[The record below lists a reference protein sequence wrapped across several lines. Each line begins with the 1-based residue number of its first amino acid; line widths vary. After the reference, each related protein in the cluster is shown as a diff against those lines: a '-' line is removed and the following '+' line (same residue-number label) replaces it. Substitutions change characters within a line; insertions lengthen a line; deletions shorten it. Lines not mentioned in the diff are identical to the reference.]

1 MIVAKALIEGDA
13 GERGA
18 TPVRSSCICVQPC
31 QDGSVFCGATVL
43 GRVVVEADGHGLA
56 VGVLRHHG
64 IGHGVA
70 FPREV
75 AGIGGTAVNV
85 CHRAVGL
92 FAVIIGAEATNQ
104 GIAIQEHAG
113 SGSALGYGPA
123 VTYIDS
129 HQFVA
134 IAEHIA
140 HLGNVGCVEGREV
153 KFGQC
158 RATIEH
164 VCHRGDIRGVE
175 VL

>member
-18 TPVRSSCICVQPC
+18 SPVWRSRICVQPC

-43 GRVVVEADGHGLA
+43 VLIVVEADGQGLV

-75 AGIGGTAVNV
+75 AGIGGTAVDV
-85 CHRAVGL
+85 GHRAIGL

-113 SGSALGYGPA
+113 SGSARSDCP
-123 VTYIDS
+123 TITNIDS
-129 HQFVA
+129 QQIRA
-134 IAEHIA
+134 IAEHVA
-140 HLGNVGCVEGREV
+140 HLGNVGRVESREV
-153 KFGQC
+153 KFGQ
-158 RATIEH
+158 RAPAEH